1 MEKGGRIVAIKKV
14 TVDEDLCAASAVC
27 EAICPEVFEVDEYAQ
42 VKEGVD
48 LNQYEAEIKEAAES
62 CPTQAIS
69 VEEE

>member
-1 MEKGGRIVAIKKV
+1 MAIKV
-14 TVDEDLCAASAVC
+14 TIDADLCASSAVC

-48 LNQYEAEIKEAAES
+48 FDEYEEQIREAADS
-62 CPTQAIS
+62 CPTQAII